1 MRRALAALVLGSA
14 LVLGASAARAQAPDP
29 SAPPASSAE
38 RDAVTRVHASG
49 GYPDDVFILDEEHAT
64 DSDGLVDD
72 GHGTG
77 PHGRI
82 GLHGDRDGGEP
93 DQGIDL
99 PMPDFLRDLLEAL
112 GRILGTA
119 ARPIGYVLFGLGI
132 ALVVALV
139 VFLIVRMRLPKPEI
153 TLPRR
158 KDAGAVGAPALDP
171 LLEGDGTSPE
181 DHAAQGRFR
190 EAIHAL
196 FLRALREA
204 TARADVDRRGRTAR
218 EVVALVAR
226 AHGELPPLGELLGLT
241 ELVWFGGRAA
251 TEAQYV
257 EARGL
262 AAAVSDHARRFG
274 AALPLGAP
282 A

>member
-1 MRRALAALVLGSA
+1 MG
-14 LVLGASAARAQAPDP
+14 AARAALALVVLAVVASTASAQAPAT
-29 SAPPASSAE
+29 SEPPASSAE
-38 RDAVTRVHASG
+38 RDEALRVHREG
-49 GYPDDVFILDEEHAT
+49 GYPDDVFVLEDEHAT
-64 DSDGLVDD
+64 GSGEGGAD
-72 GHGTG
+72 GHGGG

-82 GLHGDRDGGEP
+82 GLHGDRDGGEV
-93 DQGIDL
+93 DSSLDL
-99 PMPDFLRDLLEAL
+99 PMPDFVRDLLDAL
-112 GRILGTA
+112 ARVLGAA
-119 ARPIGYVLFGLGI
+119 ARPLGYALFGLGI

-139 VFLIVRMRLPKPEI
+139 VFLIVRLRLPVPDLA
-153 TLPRR
+153 LPKRR
-158 KDAGAVGAPALDP
+158 AGGDAEAPSLDP

-181 DHAAQGRFR
+181 EHAAQGRFR

-218 EVVALVAR
+218 EVVALVTR
-226 AHGELPPLGELLGLT
+226 AHGELPPLAGLLALT

-251 TEAQYV
+251 TEGQYL

-262 AAAVSDHARRFG
+262 AHAVTERARSFG
-274 AALPLGAP
+274 AAAPLGAP